1 MDGIEKS
8 WQSIQLIL
16 AAHFRKEKDDFPSY
30 FWTLVCVLGTE
41 LKTVCVYVFLTLCIV
56 LSLLKHN
63 SKRAINSLRGLGQ
76 INTLNW
82 DFALNQTLKRNI
94 IDSIFALFFTSYDL
108 TKILK
113 HNSFLTNTNNRWYF
127 CCNFLVF
134 FVVFAFSY
142 LVGVWVL
149 HFLLIV
155 LGLLVEMLLLTAKL
169 LELRY
174 LIRQMRRSLTCSN
187 QSMDSI
193 LVLRCLASFVIA
205 RFRNTNQRKLTDW
218 TKIGVRESKIN
229 QIKTKIIQFSHFP
242 FAFRSVF

>member
-41 LKTVCVYVFLTLCIV
+41 LQTVCVYVFLTVCIV

-82 DFALNQTLKRNI
+82 DFVLNQTLKRNI
-94 IDSIFALFFTSYDL
+94 FDSIFALFFTSYDL

-113 HNSFLTNTNNRWYF
+113 HNSFLTNTNNRWYL

-134 FVVFAFSY
+134 FCCFCFFLFGWCVSFTFSINCF
-142 LVGVWVL
+142 G
-149 HFLLIV
+149 F
-155 LGLLVEMLLLTAKL
+155 
-169 LELRY
+169 
-174 LIRQMRRSLTCSN
+174 
-187 QSMDSI
+187 
-193 LVLRCLASFVIA
+193 
-205 RFRNTNQRKLTDW
+205 
-218 TKIGVRESKIN
+218 IGWN
-229 QIKTKIIQFSHFP
+229 
-242 FAFRSVF
+242 AAAYG

>member
-30 FWTLVCVLGTE
+30 FWTLDCVLGTE
-41 LKTVCVYVFLTLCIV
+41 LKTVCVYVFLTVCIV

-63 SKRAINSLRGLGQ
+63 SKRAFNSLRGLGQ

-82 DFALNQTLKRNI
+82 DFVLNQTLKRNI
-94 IDSIFALFFTSYDL
+94 FDSIFALFFTSYDL

-113 HNSFLTNTNNRWYF
+113 HNSFLTNTNNRWYL

-155 LGLLVEMLLLTAKL
+155 LGLLVEMLLLT
-169 LELRY
+169 
-174 LIRQMRRSLTCSN
+174 
-187 QSMDSI
+187 
-193 LVLRCLASFVIA
+193 
-205 RFRNTNQRKLTDW
+205 
-218 TKIGVRESKIN
+218 TKN
-229 QIKTKIIQFSHFP
+229 YAT
-242 FAFRSVF
+242 